1 MLKNWKS
8 ATSYGVLLWLLIFV
22 EVSVL
27 MFMPALTGKELTQNI
42 LHMIIL
48 PVLVLFCAWMYFKNT
63 PASAKDGFL
72 LGVYFLV
79 IGTVLDLLITIPLFV
94 KTFDFYKEIWLW
106 LGFLEVIVVCTL
118 VGYFKK

>member
-8 ATSYGVLLWLLIFV
+8 ATGYGVLLWLLIFV

-27 MFMPALTGKELTQNI
+27 MFIPALKDKELTQNI

-48 PVLVLFCAWMYFKNT
+48 PVLVLFCAWMYFKNVKV
-63 PASAKDGFL
+63 SAKEGFL
-72 LGVYFLV
+72 LGVYFLI
-79 IGTVLDLLITIPLFV
+79 IGTILDMLITIPLFV
-94 KTFDFYKEIWLW
+94 KTFDFYKDIWLW
-106 LGFLEVIVVCTL
+106 LGFLETIIMCTL

>member
-8 ATSYGVLLWLLIFV
+8 ATGYGVLLWLLIFV

-27 MFMPALTGKELTQNI
+27 MFTPALKDKELTQNI

-48 PVLVLFCAWMYFKNT
+48 PVLVLFCAWMYFKNVKV
-63 PASAKDGFL
+63 SAKEGFL
-72 LGVYFLV
+72 LGVYFLI

-94 KTFDFYKEIWLW
+94 KTFDFYKDILLW
-106 LGFLEVIVVCTL
+106 LGFLETIVVCTL